1 MRDPSPIGLL
11 KRRDKWED
19 ECMNNRRVLALAVIA
34 GVIISLGISGC
45 SQSSKPSTDNTPTP
59 TTSPTVSTKALA
71 QYWVADTSRGFRLYR
86 EFVQIDP
93 VPDAITAALRQLVS
107 EKPSDSDYVSLWPLG
122 TTINSV
128 KVSGDSAIVDL
139 TFPKLNLGSEAESL
153 AIAQL
158 VWTATAAETTVKR
171 ISITVNGKKIE
182 SLAGHIDATKAFT
195 RGLTY
200 EVLAPIWITS
210 PAENQIVAAKGFTLS
225 GMASTF
231 EANVVWKVMKDGVL
245 IQEGSTTAQ
254 EAAPAWKPW
263 SVTIKNLI
271 PGTYQFFAMEY
282 SAKDGSLVAQDTKYA
297 ILK

>member
-1 MRDPSPIGLL
+1 M
-11 KRRDKWED
+11 K
-19 ECMNNRRVLALAVIA
+19 NRRVLALAVIA

-59 TTSPTVSTKALA
+59 KTSPTVSTKALA

-86 EFVQIDP
+86 EFVQINP

-107 EKPSDSDYVSLWPLG
+107 QKPSDSDYVSLWPLG

-158 VWTATAAETTVKR
+158 VWTATAAETSVKR
-171 ISITVNGKKIE
+171 ISITVDGKKIE
-182 SLAGHIDATKAFT
+182 SLAGHMDASKPFS

-210 PAENQIVAAKGFTLS
+210 PTENQSIAAKGFTLS

-231 EANVVWKVMKDGVL
+231 EANVVWKVVKDGVL

-263 SVTIKNLI
+263 SVTIENLI

>member
-1 MRDPSPIGLL
+1 MGMRQ
-11 KRRDKWED
+11 D
-19 ECMNNRRVLALAVIA
+19 ESMKNRSVLALTALFGIVN
-34 GVIISLGISGC
+34 ISFGLSGC
-45 SQSSKPSTDNTPTP
+45 AQSSSPSTEPTPTP
-59 TTSPTVSTKALA
+59 TTSPTVSTKTLA

-86 EFVQIDP
+86 EFVQVNP

-107 EKPSDSDYVSLWPLG
+107 QKPSDTDYVSLWPKG
-122 TTINSV
+122 TLINSV
-128 KVSGDSAIVDL
+128 KIDGDSAIVDL

-158 VWTATAAETTVKR
+158 VWTATAADTSVKK
-171 ISITVNGKKIE
+171 ISLTVNGEKIE
-182 SLAGHIDATKAFT
+182 SLAGHVDATKTFA

-210 PAENQIVAAKGFTLS
+210 PTENQSVAAKGFTLS

-231 EANVVWKVMKDGVL
+231 EANVVWKVLKDGVL
-245 IQEGSTTAQ
+245 IQEGSTTAL

-263 SVTIKNLI
+263 SVTIESLK

>member
-1 MRDPSPIGLL
+1 M
-11 KRRDKWED
+11 K
-19 ECMNNRRVLALAVIA
+19 NRRVLAPATILATVIMIA
-34 GVIISLGISGC
+34 VSGC
-45 SQSSKPSTDNTPTP
+45 SQSSKPSTSNTPTP
-59 TTSPTVSTKALA
+59 SASPTMSTKALA

-86 EFVQIDP
+86 EFVRVNP
-93 VPDAITAALRQLVS
+93 VPDAITSALRQLVS
-107 EKPSDSDYVSLWPLG
+107 QKPTDSDYVSLWPLG

-128 KVSGDSAIVDL
+128 RISGDSAIVDL

-171 ISITVNGKKIE
+171 ISITVDGKKIE
-182 SLAGHIDATKAFT
+182 SLAGHMDASKAFT

-210 PAENQIVAAKGFTLS
+210 PTENQSIAAKGFTLS

-231 EANVVWKVMKDGVL
+231 EANVVWKVMKNGVL

-263 SVTIKNLI
+263 SVLIKDLK
-271 PGTYQFFAMEY
+271 PGSYQFFAMEF
-282 SAKDGSLVAQDTKYA
+282 SAEDGSLVAQDTKYA